1 MVGKILKTTEFNDK
15 ILNIEFMNLKKL
27 NAISRDMLIEL
38 DDLFSK
44 KKYIKKFLLITFQG
58 HNNGPFSSG
67 ADLSDI
73 SSFKEVDQLKDY
85 QKKLNKVLKNLK
97 SIDIPTISLINSYCY
112 GAGLLIALHTDITIA
127 NFNAEFSI
135 PAVKLG
141 INIPKTQLNHI
152 YAKNINNFF
161 LKDILITGRKFKAE
175 EAYNAKMLSH
185 VIKKNFQKECKKY
198 ISQILPHKSSIL
210 NYYSN

>member
-1 MVGKILKTTEFNDK
+1 MVGKILKTTEFNNK
-15 ILNIEFMNLKKL
+15 ILNIEFKNLKKL
-27 NAISRDMLIEL
+27 NAISKNMLIEL

-58 HNNGPFSSG
+58 YNNGPFSSG

-73 SSFKEVDQLKDY
+73 GSLKKANQLKDY
-85 QKKLNKVLKNLK
+85 QKKLNKVLNNLK

-112 GAGLLIALHTDITIA
+112 GAGLLIALHTDVTIA

-152 YAKNINNFF
+152 YEKNINIFF

-185 VIKKNFQKECKKY
+185 IIKKNFQQECKKY
-198 ISQILPHKSSIL
+198 ISQILPHKSSVI